1 MHVIVGAANL
11 DRNSAGADDD
21 SAEVLPK
28 SRANVIRDLRYP
40 VLGAVDQVVVKARER
55 LGHVTPWRGV
65 VPGVSPLATIGR
77 RSAAANCILGRCSR
91 GFTPGYNR
99 SPLRGYICF
108 VAAPRKHLL
117 GVGTF
122 VPGVK
127 PLDRYSSGTRCAACI
142 CSRRSAKYLVS
153 SSADLIVPGS
163 RCRRNRRRGWSGR
176 RRRDG

>member
-65 VPGVSPLATIGR
+65 VPGVSPSLFYTSARWTWQIVGDGR
-77 RSAAANCILGRCSR
+77 LFAVVEALC
-91 GFTPGYNR
+91 
-99 SPLRGYICF
+99 
-108 VAAPRKHLL
+108 
-117 GVGTF
+117 
-122 VPGVK
+122 
-127 PLDRYSSGTRCAACI
+127 
-142 CSRRSAKYLVS
+142 
-153 SSADLIVPGS
+153 
-163 RCRRNRRRGWSGR
+163 
-176 RRRDG
+176 